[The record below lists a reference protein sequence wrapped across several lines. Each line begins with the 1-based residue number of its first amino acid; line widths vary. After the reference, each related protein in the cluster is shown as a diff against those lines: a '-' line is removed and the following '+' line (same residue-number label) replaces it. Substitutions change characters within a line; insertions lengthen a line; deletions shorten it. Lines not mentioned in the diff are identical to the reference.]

1 MRLLCLFAI
10 CRETVIIFLTCDCEY
25 VFIFCCVFQSA
36 SVEEAVSQLLAKK
49 DGKQKLAPLQP
60 LLFRCQ
66 DQYFVL
72 GDKVAIPVIN
82 AGCFTEAVEFLF
94 FCFFVFN
101 VQYPPQLRYFYCFLE
116 HILCVPPSLPNSV
129 IISDFFRKLAPY
141 LSAVEN
147 GE

>member
-1 MRLLCLFAI
+1 MP
-10 CRETVIIFLTCDCEY
+10 V
-25 VFIFCCVFQSA
+25 
-36 SVEEAVSQLLAKK
+36 
-49 DGKQKLAPLQP
+49 QP

-72 GDKVAIPVIN
+72 GDKIAIPVIN
-82 AGCFTEAVEFLF
+82 AGCFIKAVEFLF

-101 VQYPPQLRYFYCFLE
+101 VQYPSQLRYFYCFLE
-116 HILCVPPSLPNSV
+116 QILSVLLSLPNSV
-129 IISDFFRKLAPY
+129 VISDFFRRLAPY